1 MAIVVIR
8 QQHGMSSADH
18 HVEPT
23 VDVEVGCDRIALEVA
38 DVDNFRGTKHA
49 CRVRFEVIDR
59 GGSVVSN
66 DDFAAAVLIEVCQ
79 EHVTRAE
86 AYRNPDLWLESAV
99 SVADED
105 GDTIV
110 ELPSVRVPDIQ
121 IPVSVEIADANARRI
136 GPRGVANAREEGP
149 VAPVHAHADAVAW
162 AHDRVDEVGPAVA
175 VEVADRHVSWNVVP
189 PVFDLD
195 PWRVPSD

>member
-66 DDFAAAVLIEVCQ
+66 DDFAAAVSQRDIASWEARYTAQMDPPPRTTAASVTQAASGGWFGYPSCHSRPRYAISTTSSGALGSARSLARVHTTTWAAARSQKYRAACSERNRG
-79 EHVTRAE
+79 TRA
-86 AYRNPDLWLESAV
+86 A
-99 SVADED
+99 
-105 GDTIV
+105 G
-110 ELPSVRVPDIQ
+110 
-121 IPVSVEIADANARRI
+121 
-136 GPRGVANAREEGP
+136 G
-149 VAPVHAHADAVAW
+149 
-162 AHDRVDEVGPAVA
+162 
-175 VEVADRHVSWNVVP
+175 
-189 PVFDLD
+189 
-195 PWRVPSD
+195 